1 MIAPVRARHDCVS
14 VLAHVFGWY
23 GRSGDPPRHEVLGE
37 RAGR

>member
-14 VLAHVFGWY
+14 VLARVFRWY